1 MDDPRIAQLEQW
13 MRSDHSIKVLV
24 RDMLRVYDE
33 DTLTLLL
40 QNRPDDFTQAY
51 ESIEAM
57 VQDIGVVEMKRDPW

>member
-13 MRSDHSIKVLV
+13 MRADHSIKVLV

-51 ESIEAM
+51 ESIETM
-57 VQDIGVVEMKRDPW
+57 VDDIGVDEMKRDRW